1 MNEAS
6 KEHLEIIS
14 LATKYYGLEH
24 MPFEEGLKV
33 IEQHL
38 DLSEPKK
45 ALNELQLLVA
55 TFGTKEIED
64 SYNAYCDEHRRE

>member
-1 MNEAS
+1 
-6 KEHLEIIS
+6 
-14 LATKYYGLEH
+14 